1 MKKHYW
7 WVGGVAVLQIL
18 ILGLLYFNWPPMVL
32 TLLVPESEKP
42 AWQSLI
48 TLFEAQHPKT
58 KIQLITAKNLGG
70 FLTKQ
75 LKEGTCL
82 PKGSPDIVYLDV
94 IWVPEFA
101 VRGCLQDLS
110 KRFVPKMKSQFSPQ
124 AVRDGEYLGKSYR
137 IPFRSDMGMLYYRS
151 DLLNQ
156 AGYQHPPETF
166 TELIEISKTLKQKQ
180 LVEWGFL
187 WQGDQYEGKIA
198 TFVEVLRGHGGYWI
212 DEKTR
217 QVGLDQP
224 QAIQAVQFLRTTL
237 KSKVSPANVLT
248 FSEDESLAQFRA
260 GKSIF
265 LRHWPRARSFLADDN
280 NGAVKA
286 VPMQLHTPAH
296 QGGPCNGSWGLG
308 IAKKTQHADRAW
320 KAIQFFTSEQAQ
332 RQFTQE
338 TQFVP
343 SHKAVLKQDSP
354 EIQQAIT
361 KAIFRPRIPEYDQ
374 ASEILQAALSQALNP
389 DTSDQ
394 EAQSIMKTAAQ
405 ETRQLLNPP
414 S

>member
-1 MKKHYW
+1 MNKRFW
-7 WVGGVAVLQIL
+7 WGLAAVQVL
-18 ILGLLYFNWPPMVL
+18 ILGLLYLNWPPVVL
-32 TLLVPESEKP
+32 TLLVPEDEKQ

-48 TLFEAQHPKT
+48 QTFENQHPKT

-70 FLTKQ
+70 FLSKQ

-82 PKGSPDIVYLDV
+82 PQGSPDLVYIDV

-110 KRFVPKMKSQFSPQ
+110 QRFDAEMRSQFTAPS
-124 AVRDGEYLGKSYR
+124 VRDGEYFGKSYR

-151 DLLNQ
+151 DLLTQ
-156 AGYQHPPETF
+156 AGYQHPPKTF
-166 TELIEISKTLKQKQ
+166 TELMSISKTLKQQQ
-180 LVEWGFL
+180 LVEWGLL

-198 TFVEVLRGHGGYWI
+198 TFVEVLAGHGGYWI
-212 DEKTR
+212 DETR
-217 QVGLDQP
+217 AVGLDQP

-237 KSKVSPANVLT
+237 TSKVSPATVLT
-248 FSEDESLAQFRA
+248 FSEAESLAQFKA

-265 LRHWPRARSFLADDN
+265 LRHWPRARSFLADDYN
-280 NGAVKA
+280 QAVQA
-286 VPMQLHTPAH
+286 VPIQLHTQDH

-308 IAKKTQHADRAW
+308 IAQKTQHSHQAW
-320 KAIQFFTSEQAQ
+320 KAIRFFTSEPAQ
-332 RQFTQE
+332 RQFTQA

-343 SHKAVLKQDSP
+343 SHKAVLEQESP
-354 EIQQAIT
+354 PIQAAASQAIQ
-361 KAIFRPRIPEYDQ
+361 RPRIPEYDQ

-389 DTSDQ
+389 DTSDS
-394 EAQSIMKTAAQ
+394 EVESIMSRAAK
-405 ETRQLLNPP
+405 ETRQLLTPP